1 MPQEDLRKE
10 ENDSKTSNMQTLR
23 VLDKE
28 KRQNEERKSRK
39 KKSFSRIERQ
49 TNMYTHI
56 YKFSRTERYS
66 VHIERTQVPSPVNK
80 NRPITMQI
88 IVKFQS
94 TWDKVKILQAFRKKT
109 HLKRNSYQND
119 IIFSRSHVGS

>member
-1 MPQEDLRKE
+1 
-10 ENDSKTSNMQTLR
+10 
-23 VLDKE
+23 
-28 KRQNEERKSRK
+28 
-39 KKSFSRIERQ
+39 
-49 TNMYTHI
+49 MYTHI